1 MTLADTVTH
10 MLTTAQ
16 QHPGQIQVRRLAH
29 GLNVQ
34 IKIQDGTTSLGISR
48 HDVTPSITEWR
59 TVLRAL
65 PYPIKIERPLSGL
78 SKDRRYTLWAEWPTP
93 GQEQAL

>member
-1 MTLADTVTH
+1 MTLSTTIAY
-10 MLTTAQ
+10 MLTAAQ
-16 QHPGQIQVRRLAH
+16 EHPGQIQVRPLVH
-29 GLNVQ
+29 GLIVQ

-48 HDVTPSITEWR
+48 NDVMPSITEWR

-65 PYPIKIERPLSGL
+65 PYPIKIDRPLSGL

-93 GQEQAL
+93 GQTTAL